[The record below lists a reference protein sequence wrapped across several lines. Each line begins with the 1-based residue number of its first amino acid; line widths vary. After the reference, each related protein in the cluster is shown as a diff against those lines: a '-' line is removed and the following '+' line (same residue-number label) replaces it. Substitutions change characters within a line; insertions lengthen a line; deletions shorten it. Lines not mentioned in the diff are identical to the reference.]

1 MRLICPNCDAQYE
14 VDDAAIPPAG
24 RDVQCSS
31 CGHAWF
37 QMHADS
43 WPETRPEVPAP
54 ADLTASDASAAMW
67 SDPDVEAQDDP
78 ADVNVPNDDDPPPV
92 PAEPQED
99 AGPRRRGLDDTV
111 LAVLREEAARE
122 AAVRR
127 TEAPPPMEVQTD
139 LGLAPP
145 PPPPPLP
152 PSVLAARERFA
163 DLSVSPDELSSEE
176 DIAVRPASRRELLP
190 DIAEINST
198 LRASSV
204 PRGDDTEVE
213 AETYVEADRRGFR
226 SGFVLILLIAVLL
239 WSAYVMAPRIVTA
252 VPASESAVQAYVKGV
267 DRARLGV
274 DAALQSASRSL
285 RSLSGL
291 DGESG

>member
-14 VDDAAIPPAG
+14 VDDAAIPPTG

-43 WPETRPEVPAP
+43 VPDPKPGVSAAP
-54 ADLTASDASAAMW
+54 ADPTGPDLSAAMW
-67 SDPDVEAQDDP
+67 SDPGVNTKDDLTDDEAP
-78 ADVNVPNDDDPPPV
+78 ADEGPPPV
-92 PAEPQED
+92 PPGRQED

-127 TEAPPPMEVQTD
+127 TEAPPAIEMQTD

-145 PPPPPLP
+145 PPPLP
-152 PSVLAARERFA
+152 ASVLAARERFA
-163 DLSVSPDELSSEE
+163 DLSVSPEEMSSHDES
-176 DIAVRPASRRELLP
+176 AMRPASRRELLP
-190 DIAEINST
+190 DIEEINST

-204 PRGDDTEVE
+204 PRGDDSD
-213 AETYVEADRRGFR
+213 AGAQTYVEADRRGFR
-226 SGFVLILLIAVLL
+226 SGLILMILIAVLL
-239 WSAYVMAPRIVTA
+239 WSAYVMAPQIVAA
-252 VPASESAVQAYVKGV
+252 VPASESVMQAYVEGV
-267 DRARLGV
+267 DRARLVV
-274 DAALQSASRSL
+274 DAALQSASQSL

-291 DGESG
+291 DGQGG

>member
-14 VDDAAIPPAG
+14 VDDAAIPPTG

-37 QMHADS
+37 QMHADAMPDS
-43 WPETRPEVPAP
+43 QPDASVPADP
-54 ADLTASDASAAMW
+54 AGSDLSAAMW
-67 SDPDVEAQDDP
+67 SDAGVDTPDNP
-78 ADVNVPNDDDPPPV
+78 ADIEGPADEGPPPV
-92 PAEPQED
+92 LPDVQEA
-99 AGPRRRGLDDTV
+99 AGLRRRGLDDTV

-127 TEAPPPMEVQTD
+127 TEAPPAIEMQTD

-145 PPPPPLP
+145 PPALS

-163 DLSVSPDELSSEE
+163 DLSVSPNELSSDGEL
-176 DIAVRPASRRELLP
+176 AARPASRRELLP
-190 DIAEINST
+190 DIEEINST
-198 LRASSV
+198 LRASSE
-204 PRGDDTEVE
+204 PRGDGAE
-213 AETYVEADRRGFR
+213 AQTKTYVEADRRGFR
-226 SGFVLILLIAVLL
+226 TGFVMMILIAVLF
-239 WSAYVMAPRIVTA
+239 WSVYVMAPRIVAA
-252 VPASESAVQAYVKGV
+252 VPASERAMKIYVDGV

-291 DGESG
+291 DGQDG